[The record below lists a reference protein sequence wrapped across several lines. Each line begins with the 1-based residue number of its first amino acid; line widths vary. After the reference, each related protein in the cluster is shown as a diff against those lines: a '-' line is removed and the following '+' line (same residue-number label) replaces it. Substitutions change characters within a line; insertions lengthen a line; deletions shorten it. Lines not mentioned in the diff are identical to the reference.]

1 MADARSDRTLAALG
15 ATIIALA
22 SERPLSTITVSE
34 LASTAGINRATFYD
48 HFRSPGDLLASVLR
62 PDLDVLRAQDN
73 ALRTSAELSTA
84 QIFQI
89 GLTGVAEHVQ
99 RFRAVYRRALPD
111 PHDNV
116 THHIL
121 VEHFDESIRQRLA
134 LNDLVSSIEADAPPL
149 NHAVAARFLAHGFVG
164 AIEAWL
170 EDDTISQTDLIASI
184 MLSAPTWWTRL

>member
-15 ATIIALA
+15 ATIVALA
-22 SERPLSTITVSE
+22 SERPLSTITVSD
-34 LASTAGINRATFYD
+34 LAKAAGINRATFYD
-48 HFRSPGDLLASVLR
+48 HFRSPGDLLAEVLR
-62 PDLDVLRAQDN
+62 PDLDALRARD
-73 ALRTSAELSTA
+73 ATLRAANELSTE

-89 GLTGVAEHVQ
+89 ALVGVAEHVE
-99 RFRAVYRRALPD
+99 RFRDIYRLALPD

-121 VEHFDESIRQRLA
+121 VAHFDESIRQRLA
-134 LNDLVSSIEADAPPL
+134 LNDLQGKTVADAPPL

-170 EDDTISQTDLIASI
+170 EDDSVSRGELIESI
-184 MLSAPTWWTRL
+184 TQSAPAWWTRL